1 MCELDSADSLRL
13 CEKLV
18 SWGPTCRGR
27 LAAEPW
33 RPLQDAI
40 ATAKRGPPFSLVALR
55 PDARW
60 LAARGSGP
68 EAGAAVPRR
77 AGGGSRPRRLLSTT
91 DCSVPRTSGRR
102 GESGR
107 RTGGN
112 GAGFVTAEHRGER
125 AGHTVSCKLCF
136 STKMTPWRHWLAPHA
151 SYWQGPSLCK
161 PFPCVFLHRKLVK
174 PEVSNY
180 NEISTFRDQVYH

>member
-1 MCELDSADSLRL
+1 MRELDSADSLRL

-33 RPLQDAI
+33 RPLRDAI

-136 STKMTPWRHWLAPHA
+136 STKMTPLAALAGSPRLVLA
-151 SYWQGPSLCK
+151 GSLPVQTVSLCLFASK
-161 PFPCVFLHRKLVK
+161 TSQTR
-174 PEVSNY
+174 S
-180 NEISTFRDQVYH
+180 Q